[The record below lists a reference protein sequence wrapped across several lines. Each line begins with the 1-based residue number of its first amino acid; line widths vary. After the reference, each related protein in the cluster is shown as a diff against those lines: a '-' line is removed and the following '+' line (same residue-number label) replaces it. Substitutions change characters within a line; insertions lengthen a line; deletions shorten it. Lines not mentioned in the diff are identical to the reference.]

1 MRGYLHLHFVQYG
14 RARTPLVILI
24 HFFMCNTKNWPHFI
38 VKHWNMTSQEIERL
52 RIDINASY
60 CNLQQQFA
68 YNRLCFLVI
77 SNARHFY
84 IILLIN
90 LKLNDGALSLWVM
103 TTKCINAAS
112 YESYVFETYIQLMFC
127 HSFQKLRFLWG
138 TYFQSW
144 VC

>member
-77 SNARHFY
+77 SNARHYLY

-90 LKLNDGALSLWVM
+90 LKLNDEALSLWVM
-103 TTKCINAAS
+103 TIKCINAAS
-112 YESYVFETYIQLMFC
+112 YVVRFWDVHSTYVL
-127 HSFQKLRFLWG
+127 SFISEITFFVR
-138 TYFQSW
+138 
-144 VC
+144 